1 MAELWVLNQSS
12 QKPLPKERLPVT
24 VQLAAGLEKIS
35 LAMKSRTWRR
45 EG

>member
-1 MAELWVLNQSS
+1 MAELWVLNQASE
-12 QKPLPKERLPVT
+12 PVPKERLPMP
-24 VQLAAGLEKIS
+24 VQVAAGLEKIS